1 MPPAPLPG
9 QAPTELSP
17 TRGSDPTSP
26 RLPLRPGP
34 GSWGKDETDGR
45 TDSPSPLPA
54 TAARHSLRPPS
65 PQGSEDRREPSTAH
79 QRQRGFGLATR
90 SSLLNGLGGKKI
102 KIREEGRSRAAPSG
116 AEPAP
121 GRGTPASGMSTVT
134 HCQLGQRFPCV
145 YFIVFKLTNNT
156 DKTGSS
162 KAIFFFFSSFSFAS
176 EGSSDI
182 AQTHGSA
189 RDPPARAHAREN
201 TKTQKRK
208 SRLYLTGDEVCPIVF
223 KETFMCIIYRGA
235 AFTHRIS

>member
-162 KAIFFFFSSFSFAS
+162 KAIFFFFPPSPLHRK
-176 EGSSDI
+176 G
-182 AQTHGSA
+182 AQTSPRHTGPHA
-189 RDPPARAHAREN
+189 THLHAHTHAR
-201 TKTQKRK
+201 TPRHRK
-208 SRLYLTGDEVCPIVF
+208 GRVVC
-223 KETFMCIIYRGA
+223 T
-235 AFTHRIS
+235 